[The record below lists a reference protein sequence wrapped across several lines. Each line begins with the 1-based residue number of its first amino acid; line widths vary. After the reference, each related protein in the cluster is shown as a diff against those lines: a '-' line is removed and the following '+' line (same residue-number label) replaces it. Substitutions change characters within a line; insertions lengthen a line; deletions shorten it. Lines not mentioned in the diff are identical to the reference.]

1 MATLDNPTDTSGR
14 LIAGNQVSGTVVY
27 NPAGERLGTI
37 NDVMIDKLSGKIAY
51 AILSFGGFL
60 GIGDKHHPLPW
71 AALKYDTKVRG
82 YVVSLDQ
89 AALEGAPSFTAS
101 EKVNWE
107 DETWG
112 KQVHDFYNAEPYWQA
127 KI

>member
-1 MATLDNPTDTSGR
+1 M
-14 LIAGNQVSGTVVY
+14 
-27 NPAGERLGTI
+27 
-37 NDVMIDKLSGKIAY
+37 
-51 AILSFGGFL
+51 
-60 GIGDKHHPLPW
+60 
-71 AALKYDTKVRG
+71 
-82 YVVSLDQ
+82 VSLDQ